1 MKDVTAA
8 IIKKD
13 DSVLICRRAPEEN
26 LAGKWEFPGGKIENG
41 ESPEECLRREIKEEL
56 CVDSIIGTFF
66 MESIFHYDNG
76 VIRLLGYECELL
88 SEEFE
93 LCVHSEAIWTPIRS
107 LKDYDFAPADLPFV
121 NKLME
126 EK

>member
-8 IIKKD
+8 IIRKD
-13 DSVLICRRAPEEN
+13 DSVLICCRSPGEN
-26 LAGKWEFPGGKIENG
+26 LAGKWEFPGGKIELG
-41 ESPEECLRREIKEEL
+41 ETPEECLGREIREEL
-56 CVDSIIGTFF
+56 SVDSIIGVFF
-66 MESIFHYDNG
+66 MESIFYYDNG

-88 SEEFE
+88 SEKFD
-93 LCVHSEAIWTPIRS
+93 LCVHSEATWAPIRS
-107 LKDYDFAPADLPFV
+107 LIDYDFAPADLPFV